1 MRISDWSSDVCY
13 SDLAVVSLLG
23 RPVLFAL
30 ARVLAE
36 AWPQDASRDVL
47 IARAFGGRHAD
58 ESHRARLRVEIGRL
72 RASLRPLAGISATP
86 AGFVLKPV
94 TKRLDSMV
102 RRILPVSGSIWWIL
116 RSRCWPTHRQP
127 SAQAMPE

>member
-58 ESHRARLRVEIGRL
+58 ESHRARLRVELGRL
-72 RASLRPLAGISATP
+72 RASLRSEE
-86 AGFVLKPV
+86 
-94 TKRLDSMV
+94 
-102 RRILPVSGSIWWIL
+102 RRVGEERVSTCRYRWY
-116 RSRCWPTHRQP
+116 PYQ
-127 SAQAMPE
+127 